1 MMKKNNPRLIG
12 IFVLGVLFSG
22 AADAVIEPQTFSF
35 PANGQ
40 FQLAISNTNPNLIVI
55 PGDRVVV
62 INSAAGTLTDKHS
75 TKDGGVLFSSNSE
88 KPFTVFIETEHGQV
102 FSIQATPRK
111 GEGRSY
117 RLLASKPLPRP
128 MARVWETSQPYESLL
143 VELNKAVLQGLIPES
158 YAPTDISNDRL
169 SAPAGLSMR
178 AEEAW
183 VGNALRIVR
192 YRVQNPHS
200 YAVSLKE
207 QDFWRQGVRAVM
219 LGLRTNTLLP
229 GASISIY
236 ITQGLEVNSGEH

>member
-1 MMKKNNPRLIG
+1 MQKNNPRLNAFIA
-12 IFVLGVLFSG
+12 LSVLFSG
-22 AADAVIEPQTFSF
+22 TATAVTEPQTFQF

-40 FQLAISNTNPNLIVI
+40 FQLTISNTNPNLVVI

-88 KPFTVFIETEHGQV
+88 KPFTVFIETEQGQV

-128 MARVWETSQPYESLL
+128 DAKVWETAQPYESLL
-143 VELNKAVLQGLIPES
+143 VELNKAALQGRMPES
-158 YAPTDISNDRL
+158 YAPADIGNDRL
-169 SAPAGLSMR
+169 QAPAGLSMR

-219 LGLRTNTLLP
+219 LSIRTSTLLP

-236 ITQGLEVNSGEH
+236 VTQGLEVNSGEH